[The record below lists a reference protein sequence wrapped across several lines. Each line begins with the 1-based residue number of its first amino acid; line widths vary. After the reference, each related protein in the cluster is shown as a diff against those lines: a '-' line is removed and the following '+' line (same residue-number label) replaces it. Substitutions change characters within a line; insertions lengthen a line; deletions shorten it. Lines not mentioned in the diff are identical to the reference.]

1 MDKETEKILSKYRKK
16 VEDQLGDVT
25 EYKPDPNFS
34 KEYITFKKEALN
46 KRISTYEKLCKVFGN
61 LKFEPSQKDRK
72 DIEEA
77 IEFAH
82 LDITANQAYSFA
94 IFSVIILILVSLFA
108 GLLPILLGQES
119 IAFLFGI
126 ILMLFSLLLLKPLTR
141 IPVYIADSWRLK
153 ASNQM
158 VLCILYMVIYMRH
171 TSNLEHAIKFAADH
185 LGNPLALDLR
195 KVFWD
200 LETGKFGTIKQSL
213 ENYLKRWRK
222 YNLEFINA
230 FHLVE
235 SSLYEP
241 NDDRRIELLER
252 SLKVILEGIHDRML
266 HYAQELKNPI
276 TMLHMLGVILPIL
289 TLIIFPLVGTL
300 MQGSI
305 KWYHMALIYNLIL
318 PVAVYFYGKSILSKR
333 PTGYGESQ
341 FGYDRKVSKFGPVLL
356 GFFFVLIGFS
366 PLIMHA
372 IDPEF
377 DIFIG
382 DFMGNFLGYY
392 EGNGPFGIGAL
403 ALSLF
408 VPLGIALGMA
418 VYYRMKSG
426 RLIKVRNETKKME
439 NEFSG
444 ALFQLGT
451 RIGDGI
457 PTEIALE
464 EVGNTLSDT
473 PTGLFFKRISNN
485 IRKLGMNLYEAIFN
499 KKNGAILGNP
509 SALIESAMEVI
520 VESAK
525 KGPQIVS
532 RSVISISNYITN
544 INRVNERLKDL
555 LSEIISSMKSQIKF
569 LAPVI
574 AGIVVGLSA
583 MMVTIIT
590 RLSDLVSGLTTE
602 EAGEFGGMLNFANLF
617 KAAETIPSYY
627 FQLVVGIYVVEI
639 VVILTVLASSI
650 EFGPDKLNE
659 EYYLSRN
666 LISSTLLYV
675 IITFLVSL
683 IFVALTNSIIL
694 GVG

>member
-1 MDKETEKILSKYRKK
+1 MIL
-16 VEDQLGDVT
+16 E
-25 EYKPDPNFS
+25 
-34 KEYITFKKEALN
+34 
-46 KRISTYEKLCKVFGN
+46 
-61 LKFEPSQKDRK
+61 
-72 DIEEA
+72 
-77 IEFAH
+77 
-82 LDITANQAYSFA
+82 
-94 IFSVIILILVSLFA
+94 
-108 GLLPILLGQES
+108 LLGHYKE
-119 IAFLFGI
+119 
-126 ILMLFSLLLLKPLTR
+126 
-141 IPVYIADSWRLK
+141 
-153 ASNQM
+153 
-158 VLCILYMVIYMRH
+158 
-171 TSNLEHAIKFAADH
+171 
-185 LGNPLALDLR
+185 
-195 KVFWD
+195 
-200 LETGKFGTIKQSL
+200 
-213 ENYLKRWRK
+213 
-222 YNLEFINA
+222 
-230 FHLVE
+230 
-235 SSLYEP
+235 
-241 NDDRRIELLER
+241 
-252 SLKVILEGIHDRML
+252 ILEGIHDRML

-318 PVAVYFYGKSILSKR
+318 PIAVYFYGKSILSKR

-426 RLIKVRNETKKME
+426 KLIKVRNETKKME